1 MQCFTVKRQC
11 IEIRLGDEK
20 GKDGGCGEA
29 SRFRLYGPGR
39 GEKKMRDQTDKREK
53 VRHKLVM
60 HPGIAALRG
69 RKADTEGG
77 ERKGA
82 ILMSI

>member
-39 GEKKMRDQTDKREK
+39 GEKKMRDQTDK
-53 VRHKLVM
+53 
-60 HPGIAALRG
+60 A
-69 RKADTEGG
+69 
-77 ERKGA
+77 ERKCVT
-82 ILMSI
+82 SS